1 MTFFPN
7 KLYSNS
13 IHVEHEN
20 FCEKKKK
27 KKTFSCSRIGQ
38 GLRAHL
44 LLCIYTQ
51 QKKKKKEIFE
61 PRSMKKKIKKVS
73 NKEIGR
79 EFMQI

>member
-20 FCEKKKK
+20 YCKKKR
-27 KKTFSCSRIGQ
+27 F
-38 GLRAHL
+38 LVVELVRAHL

-51 QKKKKKEIFE
+51 QKKNKKEIFE
-61 PRSMKKKIKKVS
+61 PRSMKKKK
-73 NKEIGR
+73 
-79 EFMQI
+79 F

>member
-20 FCEKKKK
+20 YCEKKKK
-27 KKTFSCSRIGQ
+27 KRF
-38 GLRAHL
+38 LVVELVRAHL

-51 QKKKKKEIFE
+51 QKKKIRKKYLSQEA
-61 PRSMKKKIKKVS
+61 
-73 NKEIGR
+73 
-79 EFMQI
+79 

>member
-20 FCEKKKK
+20 YCEKKKK
-27 KKTFSCSRIGQ
+27 TFYCSRIGQ

-51 QKKKKKEIFE
+51 RKKIRKKYLSQEAW
-61 PRSMKKKIKKVS
+61 KKKIKKLS

>member
-13 IHVEHEN
+13 IHVEHKN
-20 FCEKKKK
+20 YYEKKKNVFLQQNWSGTQGASVAMYLYSTK
-27 KKTFSCSRIGQ
+27 KN
-38 GLRAHL
+38 
-44 LLCIYTQ
+44 
-51 QKKKKKEIFE
+51 KKEIFE
-61 PRSMKKKIKKVS
+61 PRSMKKKIKKLS

>member
-20 FCEKKKK
+20 YCEKKKK
-27 KKTFSCSRIGQ
+27 KKRF
-38 GLRAHL
+38 LVVELVRAHL

-51 QKKKKKEIFE
+51 
-61 PRSMKKKIKKVS
+61 
-73 NKEIGR
+73 
-79 EFMQI
+79 